1 MWNQNKNWKWI
12 IKKKFNTQ
20 KFFKKLGQ
28 KEKLKMKILKMKIFK
43 PLP

>member
-1 MWNQNKNWKWI
+1 MKLFLKIQSPKVR
-12 IKKKFNTQ
+12 
-20 KFFKKLGQ
+20 KKLGQ